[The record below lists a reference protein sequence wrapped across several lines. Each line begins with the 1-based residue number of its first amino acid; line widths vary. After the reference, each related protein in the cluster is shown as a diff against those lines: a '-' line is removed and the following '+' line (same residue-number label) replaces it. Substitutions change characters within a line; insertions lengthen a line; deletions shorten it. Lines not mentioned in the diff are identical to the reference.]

1 MSWGDEF
8 RSDDSSE
15 IDPVRYQRETKTGWL
30 EPHPNSGDL
39 ASATR
44 VIANPLYSA
53 GWFLANEN
61 PNRSD
66 FVTTKFRT
74 DEPKRA
80 LTETLKEW
88 LMVLLMLVFVV
99 LYAMALVGTLKPLAD
114 LSMVSRLEPI
124 LFVIIGYYFGRLP
137 AQQNEQTLKN
147 EIDRQS
153 KRAEAAQQAR
163 ETALQSR
170 DALDEK
176 VKNARTALATKPLD
190 GNTETP
196 GRDTSE
202 LHQRGSVAAAFN
214 ILKS

>member
-1 MSWGDEF
+1 M
-8 RSDDSSE
+8 
-15 IDPVRYQRETKTGWL
+15 
-30 EPHPNSGDL
+30 
-39 ASATR
+39 A
-44 VIANPLYSA
+44 
-53 GWFLANEN
+53 
-61 PNRSD
+61 
-66 FVTTKFRT
+66 TKFRT

-80 LTETLKEW
+80 LTETLREW

-99 LYAMALVGTLKPLAD
+99 LYGLALVGTLKPLSD

-137 AQQNEQTLKN
+137 GQQNEQTLKN

-176 VKNARTALATKPLD
+176 VKNARTALATKPPE
-190 GNTETP
+190 GSAETVS
-196 GRDTSE
+196 RQTSE
-202 LHQRGSVAAAFN
+202 IHQRGSVAAAFN